1 MLLEPGVCRKYSQHA
16 RSPASVQLVL
26 PACSKSCE
34 HAEVQPACT
43 KSSQHAQSPASMHRV
58 QPACRKSSKHERHT
72 GGQVQVR
79 IVDSTSQWFRVPYT
93 MSLRSKSGGT
103 RARCYISRH
112 PHRGRSQDIRRI
124 EGRAFLPGTGQARN
138 LSACRRKKEQP
149 RFGTRSKKIKLER
162 WMDGWKVVLSRAKQ
176 QATFSVRIHRPV
188 TCRSILRICMTA
200 NTKAVVRRLGK
211 PVSRLSQ
218 MNLQR

>member
-1 MLLEPGVCRKYSQHA
+1 MQKC
-16 RSPASVQLVL
+16 
-26 PACSKSCE
+26 
-34 HAEVQPACT
+34 
-43 KSSQHAQSPASMHRV
+43 SQHAQSPASMHKVQPASTESSQHAQSAASMHRV
-58 QPACRKSSKHERHT
+58 QPACAKSSKHERHT

-149 RFGTRSKKIKLER
+149 RFGTRTKKIKLER

-176 QATFSVRIHRPV
+176 QATFSVRIHRPL
-188 TCRSILRICMTA
+188 TCRSILRMCMTA
-200 NTKAVVRRLGK
+200 NKKAVVRRLGE
-211 PVSRLSQ
+211 PVSILSQ

>member
-1 MLLEPGVCRKYSQHA
+1 MHE
-16 RSPASVQLVL
+16 VQ

-43 KSSQHAQSPASMHRV
+43 KSGQHAQSPASMHRV
-58 QPACRKSSKHERHT
+58 QPTCTESSRMHRVQPTCRKSSKHERHT

-79 IVDSTSQWFRVPYT
+79 LVDSTSQWFRVPYT
-93 MSLRSKSGGT
+93 MSLISKSGGT

-188 TCRSILRICMTA
+188 TCRSILRMCMTA
-200 NTKAVVRRLGK
+200 NRQ
-211 PVSRLSQ
+211 S
-218 MNLQR
+218 

>member
-1 MLLEPGVCRKYSQHA
+1 MQK
-16 RSPASVQLVL
+16 
-26 PACSKSCE
+26 
-34 HAEVQPACT
+34 
-43 KSSQHAQSPASMHRV
+43 V

-79 IVDSTSQWFRVPYT
+79 IVDSTSQWFRVPKT
-93 MSLRSKSGGT
+93 MSLRYEKW
-103 RARCYISRH
+103 RYSRKMLYF
-112 PHRGRSQDIRRI
+112 RGIPTAASLGSQDIRWI
-124 EGRAFLPGTGQARN
+124 EGRAFLPGTGQAPN

-176 QATFSVRIHRPV
+176 KATFSVRIHRPL
-188 TCRSILRICMTA
+188 TCRSILRMCMTA
-200 NTKAVVRRLGK
+200 NKKAVVRRLGE
-211 PVSRLSQ
+211 PVSILSQ

>member
-1 MLLEPGVCRKYSQHA
+1 
-16 RSPASVQLVL
+16 
-26 PACSKSCE
+26 
-34 HAEVQPACT
+34 
-43 KSSQHAQSPASMHRV
+43 MHRV
-58 QPACRKSSKHERHT
+58 QPAYRKSSKHERRT

-79 IVDSTSQWFRVPYT
+79 IIDSTSQWFRVPYDVFAQQKWRY
-93 MSLRSKSGGT
+93 S
-103 RARCYISRH
+103 RCYISRH

-176 QATFSVRIHRPV
+176 ATFSVRIHRPV
-188 TCRSILRICMTA
+188 TCRSILRMCMTA
-200 NTKAVVRRLGK
+200 NKKAVVRRLGE
-211 PVSRLSQ
+211 PVSILSQ